1 MKNKYNII
9 YNLICCNLYIVFTTI
24 MAIGLGV
31 ILIMTGHTEGMICT
45 GVMIASLAIYGIIKF
60 IIYKKKGKK
69 K

>member
-1 MKNKYNII
+1 MRNKYNII
-9 YNLICCNLYIVFTTI
+9 YNWICCNWYIVFTAI

-31 ILIMTGHTEGMICT
+31 FLIVTGHTECVVCA
-45 GVMIASLAIYGIIKF
+45 GVMVTSLAIYGIIKF